1 MKSSKNE
8 RWKKEVHEVVVSC
21 LVDSSSV
28 SADSTL
34 VFSSVRLSS
43 VTVRNKRRNNRTF
56 DRCEGKK
63 LLNYLLKKEKS
74 KDKKERENKHL
85 FEGVTQGEK
94 KRYSLCFEC
103 WDVGLKSTEKA
114 QGEDIDFHHY
124 YFECIQSEFDKEKK
138 NRTKTMSYYCFLE
151 STTNICKENGLVDKE
166 KLKSPVMTKMS
177 ERGDLT

>member
-1 MKSSKNE
+1 MKILILMIKRMKSSKNE

-43 VTVRNKRRNNRTF
+43 VTIRNKRRNNRAF

-94 KRYSLCFEC
+94 KDILCALNVEM
-103 WDVGLKSTEKA
+103 WV
-114 QGEDIDFHHY
+114 
-124 YFECIQSEFDKEKK
+124 
-138 NRTKTMSYYCFLE
+138 
-151 STTNICKENGLVDKE
+151 
-166 KLKSPVMTKMS
+166 
-177 ERGDLT
+177 